1 MSRLGDLS
9 IRSRQLRTKPGA
21 RTVRAPRTKPRAPAV
36 ASGAAR
42 AVLRGVVADESS
54 IKSKVQATKQR
65 HPASTYPRPKH
76 PKDQEVEAR
85 GPKHPLR
92 TKPRARKK
100 KAPRTKPRPQ
110 QSHQAPLVPCSVE
123 SWLMNPRSSPKSTQR
138 SKGTRQQRARD
149 PNVRRI
155 RKSRLG
161 DLSIR

>member
-1 MSRLGDLS
+1 MPRARTVRAPRAKPRPQQSHQSPLVPCSVESWLKNPRSSPKSKQRSKGTQHRDPNIRRIRKSRLGDLS
-9 IRSRQLRTKPGA
+9 IRSRQLRTKPRA
-21 RTVRAPRTKPRAPAV
+21 RTVRAPRA
-36 ASGAAR
+36 
-42 AVLRGVVADESS
+42 
-54 IKSKVQATKQR
+54 
-65 HPASTYPRPKH
+65 
-76 PKDQEVEAR
+76 
-85 GPKHPLR
+85 
-92 TKPRARKK
+92 
-100 KAPRTKPRPQ
+100 KPRPQ